1 MENIANIQVIQNI
14 VYIISSVMFILG
26 IKMLGKEATAVK
38 GNYLS
43 ALAMFS
49 AVGITCLSLDIDIK
63 IILAGVLLGG
73 LIGSLIAIKV
83 KMTAIPEMVALFN
96 GFGGLATFLIAWS
109 QFNEPSNSMFQHIL
123 IMLTIYIGGIT
134 FSGSLIAYG
143 KLSEKLKLGKGS
155 MITNIFISFF
165 YLSMPALIYVGAEP
179 YLSGFI
185 PQIPSY
191 FAIFLVL
198 TLVAGIGFVMP
209 IGGGDMPVVIS
220 LLNSLSGIAAAFAG
234 LLLLNNVLIVAGSLV
249 GASGLILTI
258 IMAKAMN
265 RTITNILFVGYAS
278 ASQANSSEEQGEVK
292 PITPDDAYLI
302 LENASSVLVVPGY
315 GMAVAQA
322 QHVVREMGE
331 LLEENGTEVKY
342 GIHPVAGRMPG
353 HMNVLLAEANVSY
366 DLLAEPDD
374 VNPSMDTIDVAIVI
388 GANDVVNPSAT
399 EEEGSPIYGMP
410 IIEVHN
416 AKTVF
421 VLKRSMSSGFA
432 GVQNPLFFKE
442 NTRMLF
448 GDAKALF
455 HDVIVT
461 LGMFSLFS
469 LEINLSI
476 IAAVLTIVGYSMND
490 TVVIFDRVRENLRK
504 YSDIKIYELT
514 NISINETL
522 SRTLL
527 TSITTLLA
535 LLAIYFFGGEI
546 LRGFSFAMILGVIFG
561 TYSSIYIA
569 NTVLVRLNVTQKTV
583 LREEN
588 KD

>member
-49 AVGITCLSLDIDIK
+49 AVGITCLSLEIDIK
-63 IILAGVLLGG
+63 IILAGILLGG

-109 QFNEPSNSMFQHIL
+109 QFNEPGNSIYQHVL

-165 YLSMPALIYVGAEP
+165 YLSMPALIYVVAEP
-179 YLSGFI
+179 SLSGLI
-185 PQIPSY
+185 PQVPSY
-191 FAIFLVL
+191 FSIFLVL

-278 ASQANSSEEQGEVK
+278 SSQTGSSEEQGEVK
-292 PITPDDAYLI
+292 PITSDDAYLI

-366 DLLAEPDD
+366 DLLAEPED

-432 GVQNPLFFKE
+432 GVQNPLFFRE

-448 GDAKALF
+448 GDAKESIGQ
-455 HDVIVT
+455 IVAE
-461 LGMFSLFS
+461 F
-469 LEINLSI
+469 
-476 IAAVLTIVGYSMND
+476 
-490 TVVIFDRVRENLRK
+490 
-504 YSDIKIYELT
+504 
-514 NISINETL
+514 
-522 SRTLL
+522 
-527 TSITTLLA
+527 
-535 LLAIYFFGGEI
+535 
-546 LRGFSFAMILGVIFG
+546 
-561 TYSSIYIA
+561 
-569 NTVLVRLNVTQKTV
+569 
-583 LREEN
+583 

>member
-1 MENIANIQVIQNI
+1 MENIANIQVIQNV

-49 AVGITCLSLDIDIK
+49 AVGITCLSLEIDIK
-63 IILAGVLLGG
+63 IILAGILLGG

-109 QFNEPSNSMFQHIL
+109 QFNEPGNSIYQHVL

-155 MITNIFISFF
+155 TITNIFISFF
-165 YLSMPALIYVGAEP
+165 YLSMPALIYVVAEP
-179 YLSGFI
+179 SLSGLI
-185 PQIPSY
+185 PQAPSY
-191 FAIFLVL
+191 FSIFLVL

-278 ASQANSSEEQGEVK
+278 SSQTGSSEEQGEVK
-292 PITPDDAYLI
+292 PITSDDAYLI

-366 DLLAEPDD
+366 DLLAEPED

-432 GVQNPLFFKE
+432 GVQNPLFFRE

-448 GDAKALF
+448 GDAKESIGQ
-455 HDVIVT
+455 IVAE
-461 LGMFSLFS
+461 F
-469 LEINLSI
+469 
-476 IAAVLTIVGYSMND
+476 
-490 TVVIFDRVRENLRK
+490 
-504 YSDIKIYELT
+504 
-514 NISINETL
+514 
-522 SRTLL
+522 
-527 TSITTLLA
+527 
-535 LLAIYFFGGEI
+535 
-546 LRGFSFAMILGVIFG
+546 
-561 TYSSIYIA
+561 
-569 NTVLVRLNVTQKTV
+569 
-583 LREEN
+583 